1 MLESVRDLRKEREK
15 LKELQ
20 NQKSEQRTAISHGDQ
35 RIARLENQLKE
46 MRQALT
52 RHILDFLFFNEIFPS
67 SGRLRWGLL
76 LRD

>member
-46 MRQALT
+46 MRQVKEVTFDLCYLK
-52 RHILDFLFFNEIFPS
+52 ISYSLKGIFP
-67 SGRLRWGLL
+67 
-76 LRD
+76 

>member
-46 MRQALT
+46 MRQVVAFDQI
-52 RHILDFLFFNEIFPS
+52 RSDKIRS
-67 SGRLRWGLL
+67 
-76 LRD
+76 

>member
-1 MLESVRDLRKEREK
+1 MLESVKDLRKEREK

-46 MRQALT
+46 MRQVVT
-52 RHILDFLFFNEIFPS
+52 FDQIYILNFRSFK
-67 SGRLRWGLL
+67 
-76 LRD
+76 

>member
-20 NQKSEQRTAISHGDQ
+20 NQKSEQRTAINHGDQ

-46 MRQALT
+46 MRQVVT
-52 RHILDFLFFNEIFPS
+52 LDRKNY
-67 SGRLRWGLL
+67 
-76 LRD
+76 

>member
-46 MRQALT
+46 MRQVVTFDQIYLIFYFSM
-52 RHILDFLFFNEIFPS
+52 RSFLGQVGFAGGYP
-67 SGRLRWGLL
+67 
-76 LRD
+76 

>member
-46 MRQALT
+46 MRQVVT
-52 RHILDFLFFNEIFPS
+52 FDQIYILNFRSFK
-67 SGRLRWGLL
+67 
-76 LRD
+76 

>member
-46 MRQALT
+46 MRQVVAFDQK
-52 RHILDFLFFNEIFPS
+52 RSDKILNIKIFYS
-67 SGRLRWGLL
+67 
-76 LRD
+76 